1 MRGRRRPP
9 RNSAGRARR
18 PFRTPL
24 AWIVAPLAI
33 LGCCYLFTSLQ
44 VVTQIAF
51 LGWNAFGLLVY
62 FLYARG
68 RAQIA

>member
-1 MRGRRRPP
+1 MTG
-9 RNSAGRARR
+9 ARMTR
-18 PFRTPL
+18 VLLVDDDDAIRTV
-24 AWIVAPLAI
+24 VAPLAI
-33 LGCCYLFTSLQ
+33 AGCCYLFTSLQ
-44 VVTQIAF
+44 VVTQVAF